1 MLEVTVGKTAKW
13 QTLRG
18 GLHALRLGTRARS
31 LPEKLGSWETPGEG
45 RRIRP
50 CKTLTWIVSSLVR
63 KLGCVQSQA
72 LVKNGRL
79 KQENFTQKKALS
91 CYLRN
96 SGTAAG

>member
-1 MLEVTVGKTAKW
+1 MLEVAGGVKMNWETH
-13 QTLRG
+13 RG
-18 GLHALRLGTRARS
+18 GVHLLGLQSPARS

-45 RRIRP
+45 RRIRL
-50 CKTLTWIVSSLVR
+50 CRTLTWIVSSLVR